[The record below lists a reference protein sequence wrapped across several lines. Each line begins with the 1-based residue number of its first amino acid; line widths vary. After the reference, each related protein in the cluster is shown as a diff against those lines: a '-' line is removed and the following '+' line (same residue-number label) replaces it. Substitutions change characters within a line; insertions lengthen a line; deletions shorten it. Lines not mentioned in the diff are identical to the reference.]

1 MDNQKKNNTIDLKVL
16 FSSLIIKPI
25 SLSMKSFQKIS
36 KLSNSQISLKYKK
49 QNDTKSSIDIGK
61 KSKFSSEEDSFQAFE
76 KRDKVKYLLDSN
88 EINLEEQKKIYIEK
102 IGDLPTNEINLN
114 YIKNDKHLYITQNY
128 YILLFYWKLLHG
140 ILIIFNIIL
149 SYHLYHLF
157 KDNIIKYSD
166 TYSIIILIIISSTF
180 ISDIICLCNLILG
193 KPIYVCNEGLNYL
206 LIISF
211 IFIFGSLTMSHLIL
225 KKAIYQYLIEK
236 TKYQKIFESMLIII
250 LVTLLLTF
258 KMKEFYQDYQDNL
271 PIKYSFLPNKE
282 EVEKIKQNF
291 ENKKVININ
300 SEEIDNDYKNIEII

>member
-49 QNDTKSSIDIGK
+49 PNDTKSSIDIGK

>member
-149 SYHLYHLF
+149 NYHLDHLF

-166 TYSIIILIIISSTF
+166 TYSIIIFIIISSTF

>member
-49 QNDTKSSIDIGK
+49 QSDTKSSIDIGK

-300 SEEIDNDYKNIEII
+300 SEEIDNGYNNIEI